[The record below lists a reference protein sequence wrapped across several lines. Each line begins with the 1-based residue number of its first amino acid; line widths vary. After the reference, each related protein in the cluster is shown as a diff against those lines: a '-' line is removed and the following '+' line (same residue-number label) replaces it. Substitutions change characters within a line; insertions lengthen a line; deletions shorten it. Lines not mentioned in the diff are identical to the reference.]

1 MLVASVLLGAS
12 ALQAQSV
19 APFVKTSTGL
29 LGLGHIPVPEPS
41 TWALIFAGL
50 FMTCAFRTLAKK
62 PRA

>member
-19 APFVKTSTGL
+19 VPFVKTSTGL
-29 LGLGHIPVPEPS
+29 LGLGHIPAPDPS
-41 TWALIFAGL
+41 TWALLLAGL
-50 FMTCAFRTLAKK
+50 FLTCAFRALAKK